1 MNAHRTPLR
10 LGRRLAAISAVA
22 VLAVLALPVTTLAG
36 YPPGPFPG
44 PAPGGAFR
52 TIVTSAMVCPEGAD
66 MQATFGRASVELAV
80 PAGAFDACT
89 QVTIFAAD
97 TSVIGPLLPSH
108 DVLIDAFAVG
118 WDGPASNLALAL
130 TIRDSAI
137 TTHSVPFKVTATG
150 VSRTDAA
157 VSAGKVRFAFDAPMG
172 FAVATPAATPTV
184 RPTLPP
190 TSTAPL
196 APAEGPSNSFGV
208 ALALLVGVTGA
219 VMLLLSRPRP
229 RRRRP

>member
-1 MNAHRTPLR
+1 MTAHRAASR
-10 LGRRLAAISAVA
+10 LGRRLAAIAACA

-36 YPPGPFPG
+36 YPPGSFPG

-52 TIVTSAMVCPEGAD
+52 TIVMSAMVCPEGAD
-66 MQATFGRASVELAV
+66 MKATFGRASVELAE
-80 PAGAFDACT
+80 PAGAFDTCT

-108 DVLIDAFAVG
+108 DVLVDAFAVG

-130 TIRDSAI
+130 TIHDSAI
-137 TTHSVPFKVTATG
+137 TSRSAPFKVTATG
-150 VSRTDAA
+150 VSRVDAA
-157 VSAGKVRFAFDAPMG
+157 RSAGKVTFSLDAPMG

-184 RPTLPP
+184 RPTLPA
-190 TSTAPL
+190 TSTTTL
-196 APAEGPSNSFGV
+196 APADRPSNGFGV
-208 ALALLVGVTGA
+208 ILALMVGVTGV